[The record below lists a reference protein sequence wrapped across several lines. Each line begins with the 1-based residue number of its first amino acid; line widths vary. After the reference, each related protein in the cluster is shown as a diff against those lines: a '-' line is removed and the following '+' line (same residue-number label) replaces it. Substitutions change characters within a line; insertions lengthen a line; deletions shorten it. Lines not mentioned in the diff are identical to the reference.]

1 MTTVPPDAAIRPAL
15 TAADLD
21 EVRALFR
28 EYERSQGQSPCF
40 AGFAEELDG
49 LPGAYAAPDGALLLA
64 VVDGRAVGVV
74 AVRPLGDGTAEMRR
88 LFVRP
93 DTRGGGIGRRLA
105 EAALAAAR
113 TAGHRVLRLET
124 LSSMTAARSLYE
136 ALGFREVAPYVT
148 KPICGA
154 HYYERAV

>member
-1 MTTVPPDAAIRPAL
+1 MVRPAV

-40 AGFAEELDG
+40 AGFAAELDE
-49 LPGAYAAPDGALLLA
+49 LPGAYAAPEGALLLA
-64 VVDGRAVGVV
+64 VADGRAVGVV
-74 AVRPLGDGTAEMRR
+74 AIRPLGDGAAEMRR

-93 DTRGGGIGRRLA
+93 EARSGGVGRRLA

-113 TAGHRVLRLET
+113 PAGHRALRLET
-124 LSSMTAARSLYE
+124 LSSMIAARALYE